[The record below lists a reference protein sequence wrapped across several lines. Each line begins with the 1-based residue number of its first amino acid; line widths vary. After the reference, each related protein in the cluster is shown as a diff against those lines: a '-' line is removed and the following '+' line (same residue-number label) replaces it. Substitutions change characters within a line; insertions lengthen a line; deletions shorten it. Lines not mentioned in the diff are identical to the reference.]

1 MIKQNVRFILALACI
16 FLGPSVALA
25 DRSPTNEERTK
36 IDNVLRAEGF
46 TSWQKIALEDNGKWE
61 VDDAI
66 GADGRQYDIKLD
78 QQFRIIERK
87 LD

>member
-1 MIKQNVRFILALACI
+1 MIKQNVQFILALACI
-16 FLGPSVALA
+16 FLAPSVALA

-46 TSWQKIALEDNGKWE
+46 TSWQKIELEDNGKWE